1 MSCLDSCVPESWRK
15 EGSLWNH
22 AAGPKTVFFW
32 APLFKW
38 GLVIAGL
45 KDLARAA
52 VELSAWQS
60 FALAATGWIWSRY
73 CLVITPKNWF
83 LFAAN
88 LFIGIT
94 QTFQLGRAIYGNY
107 FAETSEVEITESTFL
122 GLLMSS
128 TTGVGVEETG
138 SVSGLNSTVV

>member
-1 MSCLDSCVPESWRK
+1 MACLDRYVPESWRK
-15 EGSLWNH
+15 EDSLWNH
-22 AAGPKTVFFW
+22 PAGPKTIFFW
-32 APLFKW
+32 APCFKW

-52 VELSAWQS
+52 IELSVWQS
-60 FALAATGWIWSRY
+60 LALALTGWIWSRY

-94 QTFQLGRAIYGNY
+94 QTVQVGRAIYAKY
-107 FAETSEVEITESTFL
+107 YMEPEVEQQTEGTLIDFL
-122 GLLMSS
+122 LSS
-128 TTGVGVEETG
+128 TLGTGTE
-138 SVSGLNSTVV
+138 LNSTVASINSFP